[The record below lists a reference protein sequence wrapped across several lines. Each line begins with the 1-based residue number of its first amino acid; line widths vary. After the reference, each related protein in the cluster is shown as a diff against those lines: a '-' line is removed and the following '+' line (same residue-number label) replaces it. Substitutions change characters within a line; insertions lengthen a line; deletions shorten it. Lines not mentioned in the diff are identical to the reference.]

1 MRIAFVADVHSNLE
15 ALSACLADG
24 DRRGAERVVFL
35 GDLVGYGADPRAVLE
50 RVIELVTE
58 RGAVAV
64 RGNHEV
70 AVTSSP
76 RPEMSEDARTSLL
89 WTRSVLPREHLEFLE
104 KLPLAVEDDGRL
116 YVHANAWAPEGW
128 EYIHDTG
135 AAERSLRAT
144 DCRLTLCGHV
154 HRPALYQ
161 MGSEPSARASLFRP
175 VPGVAIPLSPL
186 RHWLAIPG
194 SAGQPRD
201 GDPAA
206 CYAVL
211 DEGAGTL
218 TFLRVPY
225 DHETAAR
232 KVREAGLPASI
243 SARLEAGL

>member
-1 MRIAFVADVHSNLE
+1 MRIAFLADVHSNLE
-15 ALSACLADG
+15 AFTACLAD
-24 DRRGAERVVFL
+24 AERLGAGRFVFL
-35 GDLVGYGADPRAVLE
+35 GDLVGYGADPRGVLE
-50 RVIELVTE
+50 RVIELIAE

-76 RPEMSEDARTSLL
+76 RPEMNEDARTSLI

-144 DCRLTLCGHV
+144 VCRLTVCGHV

-161 MGSEPSARASLFRP
+161 MGSESSARASLFQP

-186 RHWLAIPG
+186 RRWLAIPG

-201 GDPAA
+201 GDPSA
-206 CYAVL
+206 CYGVL
-211 DEGAGTL
+211 DDAAGTL

-232 KVREAGLPASI
+232 KVREAGLPASRR
-243 SARLEAGL
+243 APMEAGL